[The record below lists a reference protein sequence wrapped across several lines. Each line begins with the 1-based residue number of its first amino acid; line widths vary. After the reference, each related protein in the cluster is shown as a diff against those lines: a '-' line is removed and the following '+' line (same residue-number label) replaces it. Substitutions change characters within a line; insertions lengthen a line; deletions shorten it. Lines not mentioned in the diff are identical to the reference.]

1 MNETQINLAA
11 YGGQSLT
18 KFWATNQ
25 QVAFLEEKKVI

>member
-1 MNETQINLAA
+1 MNETQINLDV

-18 KFWATNQ
+18 KPWATAQ